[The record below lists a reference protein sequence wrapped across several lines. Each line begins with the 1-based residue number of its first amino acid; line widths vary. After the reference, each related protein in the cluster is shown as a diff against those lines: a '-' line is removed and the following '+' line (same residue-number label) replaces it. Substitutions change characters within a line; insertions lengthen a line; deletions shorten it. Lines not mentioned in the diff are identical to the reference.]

1 MAQGEEMLM
10 KKIRKLISAIL
21 SLAVASSLITLPAKA
36 ATEKVELL
44 QNGGFETADSYGF
57 PANWD
62 SEGKNL
68 FLNGDFENREY
79 WNYTN
84 GYLSYEYDEELKSTV
99 GKLEWNALNKWN
111 AITSRIDRYG
121 FYWDYEKNKQIKDA
135 DQTLFPGIPVAW
147 GEAYIPRMKMK
158 YAGNLSLNHPLEM
171 EVTVGTA
178 TSSSINGKAFD
189 VINVKSGTLEAE
201 KWHELGGE
209 GYTYTIPAP
218 QTVNAAFT
226 DTMPAEIQLV
236 NVGRCTT
243 PATGDYTTAA
253 TWTDDAVF
261 EKLSRTSNAE
271 ALSGSNSLMI
281 KGYAD
286 GISEKWVSDYVDV
299 TEGETIEASTGVK
312 AVEIADYVRDDV
324 TYSKKLAVSVEFD
337 DGTVTLVGS
346 LDDTTDAFVE
356 LKKNITVPEGAK
368 TARLVYTFDGKGVA
382 YFDNA
387 GIKAEREVADIDL
400 GAYSNKLL
408 NSGFEAVDKY
418 DFPTDWESDGKNL
431 VVNGDFETG
440 NLSAGKNL
448 SGTKAVSYKA
458 TGNTSGVEIAE
469 NENAP
474 AELGKYSIKIN
485 WKDKKWGGAVVQD
498 DNDGVMPIAYNSEYI
513 ARADVKAGKNTDF
526 PAPTEKFQFAFVTNY
541 QKTGMNNKDFIV
553 DDNSWVPTTEWQNF
567 TKKFTT
573 IKAEEAIDPIAPRI
587 NRYLVRTRQAAV
599 ADAVLYVDNYRV
611 EKMSRSDASEK
622 NSGNKSLKIV
632 AYDDGVDEVWT
643 SKRVAVREN
652 TDIAIGAA
660 YKTASLSGGVNIAV
674 NFYSGDKKI
683 GKAALCEGAESSA
696 WKNTAKLVAVPAGA
710 DGAELEITVAGG
722 SGTAWIDDVFL
733 GEEVSDPYINSVEY
747 SVNDLYGHDGETVN
761 VSINVAN
768 YNEKSSVFAA
778 SALFDGKDN
787 LIYVAAENSE
797 IPANQTAYPVVRKVK
812 LPEDTDLTNYRIE
825 TMLWRSADSLVPLC
839 EVIVFPK
846 EESEFTVNK
855 VFQSGMV
862 LQRDE
867 EISIY
872 GEGTPGEPIT
882 VALAEDSETVAV
894 NSLGEWRVKLP
905 ARAASTAPVTMKVSG
920 RGEREFYY
928 DNILIGD
935 VFIMSGQSNAA
946 FSISEVP
953 DFIASPDEANDNI
966 RCLGIFDIGNAD
978 AKGSEVEEKELPGEE
993 QLNPTGKTGVTDPTW
1008 LSFDPKSTK
1017 GDIQKDPLTRDTSAI
1032 LYYFAKDV
1040 QNKLKEETGATIPVG
1055 IITSA
1060 VGGSRIE
1067 RWLPSEV
1074 YDENPDLTADNP
1086 QQKSTLYNLMINP
1099 LTKLSVKGILW
1110 YQGCANVASSIRY
1123 EREMTLLIES
1133 WRDRFG
1139 DENMPF
1145 IIHQL
1150 AGYGDQYALIRDSQ
1164 KKVSKAMDNVDM
1176 TVLIDL
1182 GEEFDVHPKA
1192 KIQAAKRTADT
1203 ALKNWYNIETD
1214 CEYADFAGY
1223 EATQK
1228 DGINAMK
1235 LSFTNAQNG
1244 FYTVNANGEKDE
1256 NAAPGGFLI
1265 ADESGD
1271 FKVAEAVINADN
1283 TITVWNEAVTSP
1295 VYVRYAFE
1303 GFPCPEFANIYTA
1316 NGLPLTPFR
1325 NDTINV
1331 EWQKEMAE
1339 NGSYVN
1345 LLLDGDME
1353 LVAANGTTFT
1363 DYYTHRI
1370 TNTNYGG
1377 IVATKWDTV
1386 TEEFGTYYANMT
1398 LKNGTGNANSQVYAA
1413 LTGAR
1418 ANARIPVSSG
1428 KYIIEADVD
1437 ADFTDASTML
1447 YMQWGLY
1454 DNNEKAKGNYYSN
1467 GGEWIVKES
1476 TDGMVH
1482 IEGTVTFDEKYDG
1495 GYLYAFGP
1503 RLVTKSSEVQSVK
1516 IDNVVIRR
1524 AD

>member
-1 MAQGEEMLM
+1 M
-10 KKIRKLISAIL
+10 KKMKKLISAIL
-21 SLAVASSLITLPAKA
+21 SLAMAASLVTVPAKA

-57 PANWD
+57 PSNWD

-68 FLNGDFENREY
+68 FLNSDFENRKY
-79 WNYTN
+79 WNYNN
-84 GYLSYEYDEELKSTV
+84 GYLSYEYDEERKSTV
-99 GKLEWNALNKWN
+99 ARLEWNALNKWN
-111 AITSRIDRYG
+111 GVTSRIDRLG
-121 FYWDYEKNKQIKDA
+121 IYWDYEKNKQIKD
-135 DQTLFPGIPVAW
+135 TEYFPGIPVAW
-147 GEAYIPRMKMK
+147 GEQYIPRMNVK
-158 YAGNLSLNHPLEM
+158 YAGNISLNHPLEM

-178 TSSSINGKAFD
+178 TSDTINGRAFD
-189 VINVKSGTLEAE
+189 VINVKASTLEE
-201 KWHELGGE
+201 NKWHELGGE
-209 GYTYTIPAP
+209 GYTFTIPAAAN
-218 QTVNAAFT
+218 VNAAFT
-226 DTMPAEIQLV
+226 DTMPAELQLV
-236 NVGRCTT
+236 NVGRSQT
-243 PATGDYTTAA
+243 PATGDYTTAF
-253 TWTDDAVF
+253 TWTDDISF
-261 EKLSRTSNAE
+261 EKLSRTSDAE
-271 ALSGSNSLMI
+271 ALSGSKSLMI

-286 GISEKWVSDYVDV
+286 GLAEKWVSDYVDIS
-299 TEGETIEASTGVK
+299 EGETIDVGTNVK
-312 AVEIADYVRDDV
+312 VSDIADYTRDNT
-324 TYSKKLAVSVEFD
+324 TYSKKVAVSVEFD
-337 DGTVTLVGS
+337 NGTVIEAGS
-346 LDDTTDAFVE
+346 FNNVTDGFSAV
-356 LKKNITVPEGAK
+356 KKSVTVPDGA
-368 TARLVYTFDGKGVA
+368 TAARLVYTFDGKGVA
-382 YFDNA
+382 YFDDA
-387 GIKAEREVADIDL
+387 EIKAEREVADIDL
-400 GAYSNKLL
+400 GAYSNKLS
-408 NSGFEAVDKY
+408 NSGFETVDKY

-431 VVNGDFETG
+431 VANGDFETG
-440 NLSAGKNL
+440 DLSAGKNL
-448 SGTKAVSYKA
+448 AGTKAVSYKA
-458 TGNTSGVEIAE
+458 TGYASGVEIAE
-469 NENAP
+469 NINAP

-485 WKDKKWGGAVVQD
+485 WKDTKWGAAVVQD

-526 PAPTEKFQFAFVTNY
+526 PAATEKFQFAFVTNY
-541 QKTGMNNKDFIV
+541 QKIGMNNKDFIV
-553 DDNSWVPTTEWQNF
+553 DNNSWVPTTEWQNF

-587 NRYLVRTRQAAV
+587 NRYLVRTRQAAL

-611 EKMSRSDASEK
+611 EKMSRTDSSEK

-674 NFYSGDKKI
+674 NFYSGDEKI
-683 GKAALCEGAESSA
+683 GKAALCEGAESAS

-710 DGAELEITVAGG
+710 DGAELEITVSGK

-778 SALFDGKDN
+778 SALFDGADN
-787 LIYVAAENSE
+787 LVYVSASETE
-797 IPANQTAYPVVRKVK
+797 IPGNQTAYTVTRQVK
-812 LPEDTDLTNYRIE
+812 LPENTDLTDYRIE

-839 EVIVFPK
+839 EVSVFPK
-846 EESEFTVNK
+846 EELEFTVNK

-872 GEGTPGEPIT
+872 GQGTPGEPIT

-905 ARAASTAPVTMKVSG
+905 ARVASTAPVTMKVSG
-920 RGEREFYY
+920 RGGREFYY

-978 AKGSEVEEKELPGEE
+978 AKGSEVEEKELPGEA

-1040 QNKLKEETGATIPVG
+1040 QAKLKEETGATIPVG

-1067 RWLPSEV
+1067 RWIPSEV
-1074 YDENPDLTADNP
+1074 YAENPDLTADNA

-1110 YQGCANVASSIRY
+1110 YQGCANAASSVRY

-1150 AGYGDQYALIRDSQ
+1150 AGYGDQYALLRDSQ
-1164 KKVSKAMDNVDM
+1164 KRVAKAMDNVDI

-1182 GEEFDVHPKA
+1182 GEELDVHPKA
-1192 KIQAAKRTADT
+1192 KIQAAKRTANT
-1203 ALKNWYNIETD
+1203 ALKNWYNIAND
-1214 CEYADFAGY
+1214 CEYADLAGY
-1223 EATQK
+1223 EAVVR

-1244 FYTVNANGEKDE
+1244 FYTVNAEGERDE
-1256 NAAPGGFLI
+1256 NALPGGFLV

-1283 TITVWNEAVTSP
+1283 TITVWNKAVTNP

-1303 GFPCPEFANIYTA
+1303 GFPYPAFANLHTA
-1316 NGLPLTPFR
+1316 NGLPLMPFR

-1331 EWQKEMAE
+1331 ECRRERAQMGE
-1339 NGSYVN
+1339 NVN
-1345 LLLDGDME
+1345 LLMDGDFE
-1353 LVAANGTTFT
+1353 KIAANGTTFT
-1363 DYYTHRI
+1363 DYFQHRI
-1370 TNTNYGG
+1370 TNTSYGG
-1377 IVATKWDTV
+1377 TAVGVWDNP
-1386 TEEFGTYYANMT
+1386 GDKYGNYYLDMT
-1398 LKNGTGNANSQVYAA
+1398 LKNGTGNANTQVYAA
-1413 LTGAR
+1413 LTGAKG
-1418 ANARIPVSSG
+1418 NVRIPVRAG
-1428 KYIIEADVD
+1428 KYIIEADVETT
-1437 ADFTDASTML
+1437 FTDSSTSL
-1447 YMQWGLY
+1447 YFQWNY
-1454 DNNEKAKGNYYSN
+1454 FDNNEKQLGSYYTN
-1467 GGEWIVKES
+1467 KGEWIVKES
-1476 TDGMVH
+1476 TDGMIHLVG
-1482 IEGTVTFDEKYDG
+1482 EFTVDDAHDG
-1495 GYLYAFGP
+1495 CYLYAFGT
-1503 RLVTKSSEVQSVK
+1503 RLVTKSAEVQSAK